1 MFILAAVP
9 CIRNQGAEGIYSSK
23 SEKKKYLSILC
34 ISCVAYTKY
43 MMQWTRGFNDM
54 LV

>member
-23 SEKKKYLSILC
+23 SEKKTISKYLVYIMC
-34 ISCVAYTKY
+34 GIYQIHDAV
-43 MMQWTRGFNDM
+43 N
-54 LV
+54 